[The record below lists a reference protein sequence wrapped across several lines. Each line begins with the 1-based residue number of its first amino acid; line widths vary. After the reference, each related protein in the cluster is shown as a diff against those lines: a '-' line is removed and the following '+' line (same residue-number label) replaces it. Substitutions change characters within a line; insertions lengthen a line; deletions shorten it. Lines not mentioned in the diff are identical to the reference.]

1 MARAQYAIDLSGV
14 RTGNDGE
21 KPLLGVGR
29 RPRQVLTEAIGGY
42 MEHTD
47 YADYKDYVESK
58 VCKLLLQGVDIDQA
72 VQQGLFE
79 TDEIPTVYAILGRE
93 PWEQITFDGNK
104 PDYKWNDC
112 YKTNEK
118 PGD

>member
-1 MARAQYAIDLSGV
+1 
-14 RTGNDGE
+14 
-21 KPLLGVGR
+21 
-29 RPRQVLTEAIGGY
+29 
-42 MEHTD
+42 MEYRELYD
-47 YADYKDYVESK
+47 K
-58 VCKLLLQGVDIDQA
+58 VAKLLLQGVDIDQA

-93 PWEQITFDGNK
+93 PWEQITFSGNK

>member
-1 MARAQYAIDLSGV
+1 
-14 RTGNDGE
+14 
-21 KPLLGVGR
+21 
-29 RPRQVLTEAIGGY
+29 
-42 MEHTD
+42 MEYNELYD
-47 YADYKDYVESK
+47 K
-58 VCKLLLQGVDIDQA
+58 VCKLMLQGWNIDEA

-79 TDEIPTVYAILGRE
+79 TDEIPTVYAILGRG
-93 PWEQITFDGNK
+93 PRKQITFDGNK

>member
-79 TDEIPTVYAILGRE
+79 TDEIPTVYAILGRG
-93 PWEQITFDGNK
+93 PRKQITFDGNK

>member
-1 MARAQYAIDLSGV
+1 
-14 RTGNDGE
+14 
-21 KPLLGVGR
+21 
-29 RPRQVLTEAIGGY
+29 

-72 VQQGLFE
+72 VQRGLFE
-79 TDEIPTVYAILGRE
+79 ADEIPTVYAILGRE

-104 PDYKWNDC
+104 PDYMWND
-112 YKTNEK
+112 
-118 PGD
+118 